1 MPDPAPVDP
10 EVAAALLRSHLEDF
24 FENSPRVAHAP
35 GWRHE
40 QTADPLIA
48 IVHMPAR
55 ALAGADPDLYA
66 LRLDGSH
73 YDTWPV
79 SATFV
84 EADEGGWRRARLGS
98 PAFPLLRGSP
108 GAPPVEEAH
117 QAIGFQFALHDD
129 YSWPDQHTDQLIC
142 FSYNLG
148 FYTTNHTATAE
159 QTWRPGW
166 DRLDATL
173 SRIHAAL
180 NSPAYAGPS
189 DLDVA
194 A

>member
-1 MPDPAPVDP
+1 MPGSAPR
-10 EVAAALLRSHLEDF
+10 RSRSCEA
-24 FENSPRVAHAP
+24 RP
-35 GWRHE
+35 GRP
-40 QTADPLIA
+40 QSKKPTRPLA
-48 IVHMPAR
+48 SR
-55 ALAGADPDLYA
+55 SLC
-66 LRLDGSH
+66 
-73 YDTWPV
+73 T
-79 SATFV
+79 T
-84 EADEGGWRRARLGS
+84 
-98 PAFPLLRGSP
+98 
-108 GAPPVEEAH
+108 
-117 QAIGFQFALHDD
+117 
-129 YSWPDQHTDQLIC
+129 TTLIC

-189 DLDVA
+189 GLDVA